1 MEQEIQKKGEVILY
15 HPSETIKLEVRLE
28 KETVWL
34 SVEQMSLL
42 FARDRSV
49 IGKHIRKIFEEGELD
64 RNEVWAKFAHTT
76 LHGSVVGLT
85 QTTML
90 DYFNLDVVIS
100 VGYRVKSIQGTLF
113 RKWANKILKEYLI
126 KGYVVNPQLPFIQR
140 QIDDRFIALQENTDK
155 RFLLLEQKVEHQ
167 QEQIDLYIKTNEEPK
182 ELLFGNGCV
191 FDAWNYISDLVRSA
205 KREIVLIDNY
215 VDDTVLAILSKR
227 EKGVKATVHSRY
239 RAKLI
244 ADLEKYNKQFPDAEI
259 DFIQFSDKNHD
270 RFLIIDDDVY
280 MLGNSVKDFGNAWGV
295 VIRMEMSKGDIL
307 AMVERR

>member
-1 MEQEIQKKGEVILY
+1 MKQEIQKKGEVILY
-15 HPSETIKLEVRLE
+15 HPTETIKLEVRLE
-28 KETVWL
+28 NETVWL
-34 SVEQMSLL
+34 SVTQMSLL
-42 FARDRSV
+42 FDREESN
-49 IGKHIRKIFEEGELD
+49 IRRHIINIFKEEELEKIS
-64 RNEVWAKFAHTT
+64 NVQN
-76 LHGSVVGLT
+76 LHVPFSDKPVPF
-85 QTTML
+85 
-90 DYFNLDVVIS
+90 YSLDVIIS
-100 VGYRVKSIQGTLF
+100 VGYRVKSLKGTQF
-113 RKWANKILKEYLI
+113 RRWANSILKEYLL
-126 KGYVVNPQLPFIQR
+126 KGYSVNTQLLQMEQRFEAKLLSQHDEILQIKQIQ
-140 QIDDRFIALQENTDK
+140 
-155 RFLLLEQKVEHQ
+155 VHQ

-182 ELLFGNGCV
+182 EMLFGNGCV

-205 KREIVLIDNY
+205 RREIVLIDNY

-295 VIRMEMSKGDIL
+295 VIKMEMSKGEIL

>member
-28 KETVWL
+28 NETVWL
-34 SVEQMSLL
+34 SVTQMSLL
-42 FARDRSV
+42 FDREESN
-49 IGKHIRKIFEEGELD
+49 IRRHIINIFKEEELEKIS
-64 RNEVWAKFAHTT
+64 NVQN
-76 LHGSVVGLT
+76 LHVPFSDKPVPF
-85 QTTML
+85 
-90 DYFNLDVVIS
+90 YSLDVIIS
-100 VGYRVKSIQGTLF
+100 VGYRVKSLKGTQF
-113 RKWANKILKEYLI
+113 RRWANSILKEYLL
-126 KGYVVNPQLPFIQR
+126 KGYSVNTQLLQMEQRFEAKLLSQHDEILQIKQIQ
-140 QIDDRFIALQENTDK
+140 
-155 RFLLLEQKVEHQ
+155 VHQ

-182 ELLFGNGCV
+182 EMLFGNGCV

-227 EKGVKATVHSRY
+227 EKGVAATIHSRY

-280 MLGNSVKDFGNAWGV
+280 MLGNSVKDFGNAWGA

>member
-1 MEQEIQKKGEVILY
+1 
-15 HPSETIKLEVRLE
+15 
-28 KETVWL
+28 
-34 SVEQMSLL
+34 
-42 FARDRSV
+42 
-49 IGKHIRKIFEEGELD
+49 
-64 RNEVWAKFAHTT
+64 
-76 LHGSVVGLT
+76 
-85 QTTML
+85 ML

-126 KGYVVNPQLPFIQR
+126 KGYVVNPQLPSIQR

-182 ELLFGNGCV
+182 EQLFGNGCV

-205 KREIVLIDNY
+205 RCEIVLIDNY

>member
-28 KETVWL
+28 NETVWL

-64 RNEVWAKFAHTT
+64 RTEVWAKFAHTT

-182 ELLFGNGCV
+182 EMLFGNG
-191 FDAWNYISDLVRSA
+191 
-205 KREIVLIDNY
+205 
-215 VDDTVLAILSKR
+215 
-227 EKGVKATVHSRY
+227 
-239 RAKLI
+239 
-244 ADLEKYNKQFPDAEI
+244 
-259 DFIQFSDKNHD
+259 
-270 RFLIIDDDVY
+270 
-280 MLGNSVKDFGNAWGV
+280 WGV
-295 VIRMEMSKGDIL
+295 VIKMEMSKGDIL

>member
-1 MEQEIQKKGEVILY
+1 MEQMNNCPVVLY
-15 HPSETIKLEVRLE
+15 TAPDGTTQLDVKLEN
-28 KETVWL
+28 ETVWL
-34 SVEQMSLL
+34 SVNQMSML
-42 FARDRSV
+42 FDKEASN
-49 IGKHIRKIFEEGELD
+49 IRRHVLNVFKEGELV
-64 RNEVWAKFAHTT
+64 RESNVHF
-76 LHGSVVGLT
+76 LHVPFSDKPVPF
-85 QTTML
+85 
-90 DYFNLDVVIS
+90 YSLDVIIS
-100 VGYRVKSIQGTLF
+100 VGYRVKSLKGTQF
-113 RKWANKILKEYLI
+113 RRWANSILKEYLL
-126 KGYVVNPQLPFIQR
+126 KGYSVNTQLLQMEQRFEAKLLSQHDEILQIKQIQR
-140 QIDDRFIALQENTDK
+140 
-155 RFLLLEQKVEHQ
+155 HQ

-182 ELLFGNGCV
+182 EMLFGNGCV

-227 EKGVKATVHSRY
+227 EKGVTATVHSRY

-244 ADLEKYNKQFPDAEI
+244 ADLEKYNKQFPDSEI

-280 MLGNSVKDFGNAWGV
+280 MLGNSVKDFGNAWGA

>member
-28 KETVWL
+28 NETVWL
-34 SVEQMSLL
+34 SVTQMSLL
-42 FARDRSV
+42 FDREESN
-49 IGKHIRKIFEEGELD
+49 IRRHIINIFKEEELEKIS
-64 RNEVWAKFAHTT
+64 NVQN
-76 LHGSVVGLT
+76 LHVPFSDKPVPF
-85 QTTML
+85 
-90 DYFNLDVVIS
+90 YSLDVIIS
-100 VGYRVKSIQGTLF
+100 VGYRVKSLKGTQF
-113 RKWANKILKEYLI
+113 RRWANSILKEYLL
-126 KGYVVNPQLPFIQR
+126 KGYSVNTQLLQMEQRFEAKLLSQHDEILQIKQIQ
-140 QIDDRFIALQENTDK
+140 
-155 RFLLLEQKVEHQ
+155 VHQ
-167 QEQIDLYIKTNEEPK
+167 QEQIDLCIKTNEEPK
-182 ELLFGNGCV
+182 EMLFGNGCV

-205 KREIVLIDNY
+205 RREIVLIDNY

-227 EKGVKATVHSRY
+227 ENGVKATIHSRY

-280 MLGNSVKDFGNAWGV
+280 MLGNSVKDFGNAWGA

>member
-15 HPSETIKLEVRLE
+15 HPSEKIKLEVRLE
-28 KETVWL
+28 DESVWL
-34 SVEQMSLL
+34 TQAQMAEL
-42 FARDRSV
+42 FSTTKQNV
-49 IGKHIRKIFEEGELD
+49 SIHIGNIFREGELLKD
-64 RNEVWAKFAHTT
+64 VVVKDSFTT
-76 LHGSVVGLT
+76 TQHGAIVGKI
-85 QTTML
+85 QTTKVVL
-90 DYFNLDVVIS
+90 YNLDVIIS
-100 VGYRVKSIQGTLF
+100 VGYRVKSLKGTQF
-113 RKWANKILKEYLI
+113 RRWANSILKEYLL
-126 KGYVVNPQLPFIQR
+126 KGYSVNNQLIQMEQRFEAKLLSQHDEILQIKQIQR
-140 QIDDRFIALQENTDK
+140 
-155 RFLLLEQKVEHQ
+155 HQ

-182 ELLFGNGCV
+182 EQLFGNGCV

-227 EKGVKATVHSRY
+227 ENGVKATIHSRY

-280 MLGNSVKDFGNAWGV
+280 MLVNSVKDFGNGWGV
-295 VIRMEMSKGDIL
+295 VIKMEMSKGDIL
-307 AMVERR
+307 AMVERL

>member
-1 MEQEIQKKGEVILY
+1 MKQEIQKKGEVILY
-15 HPSETIKLEVRLE
+15 HPSEKIKLEVRLE
-28 KETVWL
+28 DESVWL
-34 SVEQMSLL
+34 TQAQMAEL
-42 FARDRSV
+42 FSTTKQNV
-49 IGKHIRKIFEEGELD
+49 SIHIGNIFREGELLKD
-64 RNEVWAKFAHTT
+64 VVVKDSFTT
-76 LHGSVVGLT
+76 TQHGAIVGKI
-85 QTTML
+85 QTTKVVL
-90 DYFNLDVVIS
+90 YNLDVIIS
-100 VGYRVKSIQGTLF
+100 VGYRVKSQIGTRF
-113 RKWANKILKEYLI
+113 RQWANGILKDYLL
-126 KGYVVNPQLPFIQR
+126 KGYAIHQRIINLEDRIDRQLSVHEK
-140 QIDDRFIALQENTDK
+140 QI
-155 RFLLLEQKVEHQ
+155 KVL

-182 ELLFGNGCV
+182 EMLFGNGCV
-191 FDAWNYISDLVRSA
+191 FDAWNYMSDLVRSA
-205 KREIVLIDNY
+205 RREIVLIDNY

-280 MLGNSVKDFGNAWGV
+280 MLGNSVKDFGNAWGA

>member
-1 MEQEIQKKGEVILY
+1 MKQEIQKKGEVILY
-15 HPSETIKLEVRLE
+15 HPTETIKLEVRLE
-28 KETVWL
+28 NETVWL
-34 SVEQMSLL
+34 TQQQIAEL
-42 FARDRSV
+42 FGVRQPAIS
-49 IGKHIRKIFEEGELD
+49 KHLNNIFKEEELD
-64 RNEVWAKFAHTT
+64 PS
-76 LHGSVVGLT
+76 SVHSILEYTASDGKIYKT
-85 QTTML
+85 NF
-90 DYFNLDVVIS
+90 YNLDAILS
-100 VGYRVKSIQGTLF
+100 VGYRVNSKNATQF
-113 RKWANKILKEYLI
+113 RRWANSILKEYLL
-126 KGYVVNPQLPFIQR
+126 KGYSVNTQLLQMEQRFEAKFLSQHDEILQIKQIQR
-140 QIDDRFIALQENTDK
+140 
-155 RFLLLEQKVEHQ
+155 HQ

-182 ELLFGNGCV
+182 EMLFGNGCV

-280 MLGNSVKDFGNAWGV
+280 MLGNSVKDFGNAWGA

>member
-1 MEQEIQKKGEVILY
+1 MWLTQQQIAELFG
-15 HPSETIKLEVRLE
+15 VRQPAISKHLNNIF
-28 KETVWL
+28 KE
-34 SVEQMSLL
+34 E
-42 FARDRSV
+42 
-49 IGKHIRKIFEEGELD
+49 ELD
-64 RNEVWAKFAHTT
+64 PS
-76 LHGSVVGLT
+76 SVHSILEYTASDGKIYKT
-85 QTTML
+85 NF
-90 DYFNLDVVIS
+90 YNLDAILS
-100 VGYRVKSIQGTLF
+100 VGYRVNSKNATQF
-113 RKWANKILKEYLI
+113 RRWANSILKEYLL
-126 KGYVVNPQLPFIQR
+126 KGYSVNTQLLQMEQRFEAKFLSQHDEILQIKQIQR
-140 QIDDRFIALQENTDK
+140 
-155 RFLLLEQKVEHQ
+155 HQ

-182 ELLFGNGCV
+182 EMLFGNGCV

-280 MLGNSVKDFGNAWGV
+280 MLGNSVKDFGNAWGA